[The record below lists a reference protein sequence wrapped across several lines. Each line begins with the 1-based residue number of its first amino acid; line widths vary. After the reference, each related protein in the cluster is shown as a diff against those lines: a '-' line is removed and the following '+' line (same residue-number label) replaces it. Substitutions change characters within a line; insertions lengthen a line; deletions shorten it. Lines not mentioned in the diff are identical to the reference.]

1 MGKYIYMTGSDVK
14 SKDSVATLRSESLS
28 LRIQSNL
35 SFWYHMN
42 GFGIGQLVLS
52 KIKEKK
58 SEELW
63 KMEGRQGQDW
73 LRGSV
78 LLNPGKFTLEF
89 SGTAV
94 LPYSS
99 DTALDDIQ
107 LHSESPGECTCI
119 LKN

>member
-14 SKDSVATLRSESLS
+14 SKDSIAILRSEPLS
-28 LRIQSNL
+28 LGIQSNL

-42 GFGIGQLVLS
+42 GFGIGQLILS
-52 KIKEKK
+52 KIEEKK

-63 KMEGRQGQDW
+63 KMEGRQGQGW
-73 LRGSV
+73 LQGSV

-107 LHSESPGECTCI
+107 LHSEFSGE
-119 LKN
+119 